1 MKKNNKGFTLVE
13 LIVVIAIIG
22 VLAAILIPSLMGYV
36 ADSKLETA
44 NSNAKGIYTAVSRIA
59 AKQEAKG
66 VSIGDGRMWKQS
78 SSGSGSYAAGINTSA
93 ISFTTIDAE
102 LGSGSSWVY
111 AIWMKNGLPDSV
123 LAAKTPTDLYVGSYP
138 TPADAKSANNLGSI
152 GSRGNFS
159 KTSKANTYLA

>member
-66 VSIGDGRMWKQS
+66 VSIGSGRMWKQS
-78 SSGSGSYAAGINTSA
+78 SSGAGSYAASINTSA
-93 ISFTTIDAE
+93 VSFTTIDAE

-111 AIWMKNGLPDSV
+111 AIWMNNGLPDAV
-123 LAAKTPTDLYVGSYP
+123 LAAKTSTDLYVGSYP
-138 TPADAKSANNLGSI
+138 TPADAKSANALSSI
-152 GSRGNFS
+152 NTRGDFS